1 MTQAHPI
8 PDVHAR
14 DGLPVENVTCSTVAL
29 LGSREGTNQIQL
41 RAGIDHPADAAQNSI
56 HFAESSESID
66 VHGRKARGLQ
76 QEFLVAHEY
85 PRNKLV
91 ASRGIFCVGKMTC
104 GKRNRALASSRF
116 FARDQWS
123 KLNTIPFGECSTVV
137 TAPQLLSQVATVDAN
152 SKSFSCLKTTSGI
165 GSARETSAMLHPGV
179 ADGLTASLAGRE
191 GGDRAERRSPFS
203 ISINSIPDIARRA

>member
-41 RAGIDHPADAAQNSI
+41 RAGIDHPADAAQHSI
-56 HFAESSESID
+56 HFAERAESID
-66 VHGRKARGLQ
+66 VNGRKARGLQ

-85 PRNKLV
+85 PRNKHM
-91 ASRGIFCVGKMTC
+91 ASRGLLYVGNMTTTT
-104 GKRNRALASSRF
+104 RNHALASSRF

-123 KLNTIPFGECSTVV
+123 KLNSTATCIEFVG
-137 TAPQLLSQVATVDAN
+137 ARADEAATV
-152 SKSFSCLKTTSGI
+152 GI
-165 GSARETSAMLHPGV
+165 LPHLPAAVAAINFIHVLAR
-179 ADGLTASLAGRE
+179 AS
-191 GGDRAERRSPFS
+191 
-203 ISINSIPDIARRA
+203 

>member
-29 LGSREGTNQIQL
+29 LGACEGTNQIQL
-41 RAGIDHPADAAQNSI
+41 RTGIDHPADAAQHSI
-56 HFAESSESID
+56 HFAERAESID
-66 VHGRKARGLQ
+66 VNGRKARGLQ

-85 PRNKLV
+85 PRNKHV
-91 ASRGIFCVGKMTC
+91 ASRGIFCVGKMTH
-104 GKRNRALASSRF
+104 GKRNHALASSRF

-137 TAPQLLSQVATVDAN
+137 TAPQLLSQVAAVDAN
-152 SKSFSCLKTTSGI
+152 
-165 GSARETSAMLHPGV
+165 
-179 ADGLTASLAGRE
+179 
-191 GGDRAERRSPFS
+191 S
-203 ISINSIPDIARRA
+203 ISINSIPDIARQA